1 MRCFV
6 PVAISLTPDTDVA
19 EARNLSFL
27 APEILL
33 AQHFG
38 ADTIADGPTTF
49 ANSEIDALFHRDGLD
64 QLHRHLDVVTGDD
77 HLHPLRQLDRS
88 RHVGRA
94 HIELR
99 AVAVEERRVPPTLFF
114 GEHIHLRLERLVRL
128 GRTRLGQHLPT
139 LDVRALYPTQQTA
152 HVVARLTLVQSLLDN
167 FLSLI

>member
-38 ADTIADGPTTF
+38 ADTSADGPTTF

-64 QLHRHLDVVTGDD
+64 QIHRHLDVIAGDD
-77 HLHPLRQLDRS
+77 YLHPLSQLDRS
-88 RHVGRA
+88 RHVGSDKK
-94 HIELR
+94 EKR
-99 AVAVEERRVPPTLFF
+99 AVAVDERRVPPPRLY
-114 GEHIHLRLERLVRL
+114 GEHV
-128 GRTRLGQHLPT
+128 
-139 LDVRALYPTQQTA
+139 
-152 HVVARLTLVQSLLDN
+152 
-167 FLSLI
+167 